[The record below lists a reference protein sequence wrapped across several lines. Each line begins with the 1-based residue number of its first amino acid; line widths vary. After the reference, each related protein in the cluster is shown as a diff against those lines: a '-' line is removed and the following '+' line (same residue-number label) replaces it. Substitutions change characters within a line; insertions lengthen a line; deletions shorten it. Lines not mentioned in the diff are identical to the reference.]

1 MSERGVKETKEV
13 LAFVFSMATAIKT
26 SLSDGDFDFWDAKN
40 FIEPLKKLAPAVENI
55 DEVLPE
61 LEDLEWDEIL
71 ELAKYSMT
79 ELGLGGDID
88 VEEEVEA
95 AAEKV
100 EDAIEMGR
108 SLLKLVG
115 SVG

>member
-13 LAFVFSMATAIKT
+13 LAFVFSFANAMKV

-40 FIEPLKKLAPAVENI
+40 FVEPLKKLAPAVENI
-55 DEVLPE
+55 DEVIPE

-79 ELGLGGDID
+79 ELGLGGNID
-88 VEEEVEA
+88 VEAEVEE

-108 SLLKLVG
+108 SLLKLVNG
-115 SVG
+115 LG

>member
-13 LAFVFSMATAIKT
+13 LAFVFSMANAIKI
-26 SLSDGDFDFWDAKN
+26 SLADGDFDFWDAKN
-40 FIEPLKKLAPAVENI
+40 FVEPLKKIAPAVENI

-61 LEDLEWDEIL
+61 LEDLSWDEIL

-79 ELGLGGDID
+79 ELGLGGDINIAS
-88 VEEEVEA
+88 EVES
-95 AAEKV
+95 AAEQV

-115 SVG
+115 NIG

>member
-13 LAFVFSMATAIKT
+13 LAFVFSMANAIKI
-26 SLSDGDFDFWDAKN
+26 SLADGDFDFWDAKN
-40 FIEPLKKLAPAVENI
+40 FIEPLKKIAPAVENI

-61 LEDLEWDEIL
+61 LEDLSWDEIL

-79 ELGLGGDID
+79 ELGLGGDINIAS
-88 VEEEVEA
+88 EVES
-95 AAEKV
+95 AAEQV

-115 SVG
+115 NIG

>member
-13 LAFVFSMATAIKT
+13 LAFVFSMANAIKI
-26 SLSDGDFDFWDAKN
+26 SLADGDFDFWDAKN
-40 FIEPLKKLAPAVENI
+40 FVEPLKKIAPAVENI

-61 LEDLEWDEIL
+61 LEDLSWDEIL

-79 ELGLGGDID
+79 ELGLGGDIE
-88 VEEEVEA
+88 VAEEVES
-95 AAEKV
+95 AAEQV
-100 EDAIEMGR
+100 EEAIEMGK

-115 SVG
+115 NIG